1 MDWSVLGT
9 AVLSIRRLTV
19 EFPSPAGWLKVV
31 QNLSLDLAAGEHTA
45 LLGETGCGK
54 SVLAAAVFGLLP
66 PHARTAG
73 TVSGLGSENL
83 LTLTD
88 RLLNRLRGRDM
99 VLIPQNP
106 HGSLN
111 PVFRVVR
118 QLAESIRLS
127 AGRSVTSVPD
137 QPADLSQEGS
147 RNRLPARIIA
157 LASRRGRGSNPVRRE
172 TPRDLLAKVGFDAPE
187 LVERMFP
194 HQLSGGMAQRVLSAA
209 GLAASPQVVFADE
222 PTKGLDSA
230 VRNHCLELLRSRF
243 GKCALV
249 LITHDLKAA
258 VGCER
263 VAVMYAGEI
272 VEICP
277 GGKLLSEAR
286 HPYTQGLIAAHP
298 AFGMI
303 PIPGSPPSPLQ
314 VLNGCRF
321 YRRCSKA
328 EERCRSEHPQPV
340 PLDSM
345 HWARCFHADD

>member
-1 MDWSVLGT
+1 MED

-19 EFPSPAGWLKVV
+19 EFPSRAGWLKVV
-31 QNLSLDLAAGEHTA
+31 HDLSLDLGAGEHTA

-66 PHARTAG
+66 QDAKTSGAVR
-73 TVSGLGSENL
+73 GLGSENL
-83 LTLTD
+83 LTLPD
-88 RLLNRLRGRDM
+88 RSINRLRGRDM

-111 PVFRVVR
+111 PVFRVGR
-118 QLAESIRLS
+118 QLAESIRLN
-127 AGRSVTSVPD
+127 AGRSASSVPD
-137 QPADLSQEGS
+137 QPGNSSHEGLRTRLQSWVLSLV
-147 RNRLPARIIA
+147 R
-157 LASRRGRGSNPVRRE
+157 RRGKGKNPVHEE
-172 TPRDLLAKVGFDAPE
+172 TPRNLLAKAGFDAPQS
-187 LVERMFP
+187 VERMFP

-209 GLAASPQVVFADE
+209 GLAGRPQVVLADE

-230 VRNHCLELLRSRF
+230 ARNHCLDLLRSRF

-263 VAVMYAGEI
+263 VAIMYGGEI

-277 GGKLLSEAR
+277 GGKLLSDAR
-286 HPYTQGLIAAHP
+286 HPYTRGLIAAHP
-298 AFGMI
+298 SFGMV

-314 VLNGCRF
+314 VLEGCRF
-321 YRRCSKA
+321 HPRCSRC

-340 PLDSM
+340 VLDSR